1 MSYEIDNLKREL
13 STLKY
18 EVAVLYTE
26 ANRKVDDESFRR
38 KLADLESNINRK
50 ITDLVN
56 DNANLRDRLDR
67 LIETIESNN
76 V

>member
-1 MSYEIDNLKREL
+1 MNYEIDNLKREL

-18 EVAVLYTE
+18 EVA
-26 ANRKVDDESFRR
+26 RKVDDESFRR

-56 DNANLRDRLDR
+56 DNADLRDRLDR

>member
-1 MSYEIDNLKREL
+1 MNYEINNLKREL

-18 EVAVLYTE
+18 EVA
-26 ANRKVDDESFRR
+26 RKVDDESFRR
-38 KLADLESNINRK
+38 NLADLESNINRK

-56 DNANLRDRLDR
+56 YNADLRDRLDR

>member
-1 MSYEIDNLKREL
+1 MNYEINNLKREL

-18 EVAVLYTE
+18 EVA
-26 ANRKVDDESFRR
+26 RKVDDESFRR

-56 DNANLRDRLDR
+56 DNADLRDRLDR

>member
-18 EVAVLYTE
+18 EVA
-26 ANRKVDDESFRR
+26 RKVEDESFRR

>member
-1 MSYEIDNLKREL
+1 MNYEINNLKREL

-18 EVAVLYTE
+18 EVA
-26 ANRKVDDESFRR
+26 RKVDDESFRR
-38 KLADLESNINRK
+38 NLADLESNINRK

-56 DNANLRDRLDR
+56 DNADLRDRLDRLDR